1 MIDTN
6 KRSFKK
12 TIIIIVYIIL
22 FSLLGYFIYSL
33 VRTKPTCS
41 DKIQNQKEEGIDCG
55 GPCDVCAKAPEV
67 VPIAVKEKSFVF
79 GGQGKF
85 DVMARISNP
94 NSKYGADK
102 FDYKFVLKGAD
113 GSVLTERSGTDFIL
127 PAGSKYI
134 VETNLETN
142 NQPANV
148 EFSISNSEWQEFTGY
163 EEPQLNIY
171 NKRYDLI
178 SSGVGFSKVYA
189 LMRNES
195 PFDFNVVK
203 IKIVLRDAD
212 GKPIA
217 LNSTEMRTIL
227 SNEQRDFTLIWPT
240 SFPGDVQ
247 GIDVEAQANVFDSQ
261 NFIKTYSPSTKK
273 FQRF

>member
-12 TIIIIVYIIL
+12 TVIIIVYIIL
-22 FSLLGYFIYSL
+22 FFLLGYLAYSL
-33 VRTKPTCS
+33 FKTKPTCF
-41 DKIQNQKEEGIDCG
+41 DGVQNQKEEGIDCG
-55 GPCDVCAKAPEV
+55 GSCAVCVKEPEV
-67 VPIAVKEKSFVF
+67 VPIAIKEKTFVY
-79 GGQGKF
+79 GGQGKV

-94 NSKYGADK
+94 NSRFGADK

-113 GSVLTERSGTDFIL
+113 GSVLAERIGKDFIL

-134 VETNLETN
+134 VENNLETA
-142 NQPANV
+142 NQPVSV
-148 EFSISNSEWQEFTGY
+148 EFSVSNSEWQEFSGF

-203 IKIVLRDAD
+203 IKVILRDANQ
-212 GKPIA
+212 KPVA
-217 LNSTEMRTIL
+217 VNATEMRTIL
-227 SNEQRDFTLIWPT
+227 SNEQRDFTLIWQN
-240 SFPGDVQ
+240 SFPGDVLYV
-247 GIDVEAQANVFDSQ
+247 DVEAQANVFDSQ

>member
-12 TIIIIVYIIL
+12 AIIVIVYIIL
-22 FSLLGYFIYSL
+22 FFLLGYFIYSL
-33 VRTKPTCS
+33 VKTKPTCF
-41 DKIQNQKEEGIDCG
+41 DKIKNQNEEEIDCG
-55 GPCDVCAKAPEV
+55 GTCAACAKAPEV
-67 VPIAVKEKSFVF
+67 VPIAVKEKAFVY

-94 NSKYGADK
+94 NSKFGADK
-102 FDYKFVLKGAD
+102 FDYKFVLKGTS
-113 GSVLTERSGTDFIL
+113 GSVLAERSGTDFIL

-134 VETNLETN
+134 VETNLETSE
-142 NQPANV
+142 QPVGV
-148 EFSISNSEWQEFTGY
+148 EFSVSNSEWQEFSGY

-189 LMRNES
+189 LMRNGS
-195 PFDFNVVK
+195 PFDFNLVK
-203 IKIVLRDAD
+203 IKIVLRDEEE
-212 GKPIA
+212 KPVA
-217 LNSTEMRTIL
+217 FNSTEMRTIL

-247 GIDVEAQANVFDSQ
+247 SIDVEAQANVFDSQ
-261 NFIKTYSPSTKK
+261 NFIKTYAPSTQK